1 MIGTLLFHSVHPL
14 FCWEEVEPPSKF
26 SERRGGLDRTSIFR
40 GGVAVK
46 KGMTFFPGGTGG
58 CCFNIKSKL
67 KSEIFNNKKVY
78 KEKKRFFLS

>member
-1 MIGTLLFHSVHPL
+1 MKAFYDRNTSFPLCAPPFLLG
-14 FCWEEVEPPSKF
+14 
-26 SERRGGLDRTSIFR
+26 GGLSLLANFQKD
-40 GGVAVK
+40 GG
-46 KGMTFFPGGTGG
+46 GGGGDGG

>member
-1 MIGTLLFHSVHPL
+1 MCTPFSAGRRLSLLANFQ
-14 FCWEEVEPPSKF
+14 KDG
-26 SERRGGLDRTSIFR
+26 GGLDRTSIFR

-58 CCFNIKSKL
+58 GCFNIKSKL